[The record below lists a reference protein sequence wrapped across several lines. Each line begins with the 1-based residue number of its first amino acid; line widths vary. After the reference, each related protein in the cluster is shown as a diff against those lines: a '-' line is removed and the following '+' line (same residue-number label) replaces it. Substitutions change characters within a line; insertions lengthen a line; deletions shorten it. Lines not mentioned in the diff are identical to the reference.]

1 MKGHKQK
8 KPGTK
13 LVPLQP
19 PGLPVGRLRI
29 TRSNLQR
36 TLLQHFQQTGQQLS
50 FGKVC
55 TDATVLTDSAS
66 QQQHVRL
73 AFQVLPWG
81 FCTCFWA
88 VPVNVL
94 CQIWCKLLFVKEKE
108 KEKGNHKLKQTNLK
122 AIVLALSGCHCSH
135 IFCIC
140 SLAPKVAPACS

>member
-1 MKGHKQK
+1 MPSTQLLN
-8 KPGTK
+8 TK

-36 TLLQHFQQTGQQLS
+36 TLLQHFQRTGQQLS

-55 TDATVLTDSAS
+55 TDATVLPHSAS
-66 QQQHVRL
+66 EQKHVKL

-81 FCTCFWA
+81 FCICFWT

-94 CQIWCKLLFVKEKE
+94 CLMRCKRKVT
-108 KEKGNHKLKQTNLK
+108 GN
-122 AIVLALSGCHCSH
+122 
-135 IFCIC
+135 
-140 SLAPKVAPACS
+140 

>member
-1 MKGHKQK
+1 M
-8 KPGTK
+8 
-13 LVPLQP
+13 VPLQP

-66 QQQHVRL
+66 QQKHVSL

-81 FCTCFWA
+81 VYARFWA

-94 CQIWCKLLFVKEKE
+94 RQI
-108 KEKGNHKLKQTNLK
+108 
-122 AIVLALSGCHCSH
+122 
-135 IFCIC
+135 
-140 SLAPKVAPACS
+140 